1 MIHTH
6 ANKAKRNWKLNEKR
20 KHYIV
25 HNYKD
30 GFVLISM
37 VNPPTYAPDL
47 SLGAC
52 QRRDISHLHHRYSK
66 LLKEGLLIL
75 SV

>member
-1 MIHTH
+1 MQTKPKEIE
-6 ANKAKRNWKLNEKR
+6 NSMRNESIIL
-20 KHYIV
+20 YI
-25 HNYKD
+25 NYKD

-37 VNPPTYAPDL
+37 VNPPTDTPDL

-52 QRRDISHLHHRYSK
+52 QRRDISHLHHRFSK